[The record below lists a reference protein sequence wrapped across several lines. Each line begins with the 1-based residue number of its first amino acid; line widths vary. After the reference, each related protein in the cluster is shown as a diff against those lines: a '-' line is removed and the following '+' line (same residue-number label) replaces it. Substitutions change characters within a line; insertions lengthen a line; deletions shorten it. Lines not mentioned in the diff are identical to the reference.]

1 MIERGE
7 FLHPYVEMTPD
18 EIEEAIKNRAAYW
31 RNIAKQNKE
40 AEAKINEVLDRAY
53 EIKQQY
59 DATLAELPSGAA
71 YKLKELMR

>member
-1 MIERGE
+1 MNYTTKSMHDY
-7 FLHPYVEMTPD
+7 LSH
-18 EIEEAIKNRAAYW
+18 EI
-31 RNIAKQNKE
+31 QQ